1 MYSNIFDTHAH
12 YTDHAFDED
21 RDALLRSLPSK
32 GVQYIMLAGCSTE
45 DSAAC
50 AALAKQ
56 YDYLYAAAGVH
67 PECVDRLPEDWLSQI
82 RHIAETEEKVRAIGE
97 IGLDYH
103 YDGYDAQK
111 QKAVFIAQLE
121 LAREL
126 DMPVILHVRDAIG
139 DAMEILREY
148 RPKGVMHCYSGSA
161 ETAKEIL
168 ALGLYISFT
177 GVLTFKNA
185 RKALEVLEILPP
197 ERFLL
202 ETDCPYMAPVP
213 FRGKRC
219 DSSMIA
225 HTAEKAA
232 EVMGMEVQELI
243 DVCCENGM
251 RLFQIDNGALKT
263 DNFC

>member
-1 MYSNIFDTHAH
+1 MYTNIFDTHAH
-12 YTDHAFDED
+12 YTDHAFDAD
-21 RDALLRSLPSK
+21 RAELLQKLPAQ
-32 GVQYIMLAGCSTE
+32 GVGCVMLAGCSTE

-50 AALAKQ
+50 AALADQ
-56 YDYLYAAAGVH
+56 YDYIYAAAGVH
-67 PECVDRLPEDWLSQI
+67 PECMDRLKEDWLAQI
-82 RHIAETEEKVRAIGE
+82 RQTAETNAKVRAIGE

-103 YDGYDAQK
+103 YEGYDATK
-111 QKAVFIAQLE
+111 QKEVFTAQLE
-121 LAREL
+121 LAKEL
-126 DMPVILHVRDAIG
+126 DLPVILHVRDAIG

-168 ALGLYISFT
+168 ALGLHISLT

-185 RKALEVLEILPP
+185 RKALEVLELLPP
-197 ERFLL
+197 ERFML

-225 HTAEKAA
+225 HIAEKAA
-232 EVMGMEVQELI
+232 EVKGMDTQELI
-243 DVCCENGM
+243 NICCENGK
-251 RLFQIDNGALKT
+251 RLFKIT
-263 DNFC
+263 

>member
-1 MYSNIFDTHAH
+1 MYRNIFDTHAH
-12 YTDHAFDED
+12 YTAHAFDED
-21 RDALLRSLPSK
+21 RAEVLKRLPGQ
-32 GVQYIMLAGCSTE
+32 GVRYVMLAGCDPQ

-50 AALAKQ
+50 AALAGE
-56 YDYLYAAAGVH
+56 YDYVYAAAGVH
-67 PECVDRLPEDWLSQI
+67 PENIDNLPEDWLARI
-82 RHIAETEEKVRAIGE
+82 RTLIEENPKIRAIGE

-103 YDGYDAQK
+103 YDGYDAAK
-111 QKAVFIAQLE
+111 QKEIFTAQLT
-121 LAREL
+121 LAQEL

-139 DAMEILREY
+139 DAMEILRKF

-168 ALGLYISFT
+168 SMGLHISFT

-185 RKALEVLEILPP
+185 RKAIEVLEMLPID
-197 ERFLL
+197 RFML
-202 ETDCPYMAPVP
+202 ETDCPYMSPVP

-232 EVMGMEVQELI
+232 EIKGMDTQELI
-243 DVCCENGM
+243 DICCENGLK
-251 RLFQIDNGALKT
+251 LFGIAQ
-263 DNFC
+263 